1 MTEVLIPATT
11 SSEGLNESAPDST
24 APAGLVFFHASE
36 GKPLATPWQVALIRS
51 QLLAR
56 AALPEGIVLDCA
68 CGSGIQLAAHAS
80 VLQRPALGVELNPN
94 RAKASA
100 VNLNTIALQRQEIA
114 SMDAFHPRCDR
125 RRQGWRRNHER
136 SDGLPRRHPSS

>member
-1 MTEVLIPATT
+1 MAEVLDPATT
-11 SSEGLNESAPDST
+11 SVEGLSESAPDST

-51 QLLAR
+51 QLLAH

-80 VLQRPALGVELNPN
+80 VLQRPALGVELDPN
-94 RAKASA
+94 RAQASA
-100 VNLNTIALQRQEIA
+100 VNLNTIA
-114 SMDAFHPRCDR
+114 M
-125 RRQGWRRNHER
+125 
-136 SDGLPRRHPSS
+136 